1 MLQPKVLDQINN
13 DEMGFHGLCDV
24 LLSISTHTTLQS
36 IGLMIMIIKII
47 DFHDHDDL
55 DHLHHQLDDHLHHL
69 DDHLPVEAKW
79 TSPRS
84 VSDSDKEFRAVM
96 SWGGKEVKIS
106 TANKLNL

>member
-1 MLQPKVLDQINN
+1 M
-13 DEMGFHGLCDV
+13 
-24 LLSISTHTTLQS
+24 SSTHTTLQS
-36 IGLMIMIIKII
+36 IGLMII

-55 DHLHHQLDDHLHHL
+55 DHQPLHEHDHHHHL

-96 SWGGKEVKIS
+96 SWGGKEVEIS
-106 TANKLNL
+106 TANTLNL

>member
-1 MLQPKVLDQINN
+1 
-13 DEMGFHGLCDV
+13 
-24 LLSISTHTTLQS
+24 
-36 IGLMIMIIKII
+36 MIIKII
-47 DFHDHDDL
+47 DVHDHDDL

-96 SWGGKEVKIS
+96 SWGGKEVEIS
-106 TANKLNL
+106 TANTLNSLNW